1 MYVEDMDLD
10 EARAWEDELSGKL
23 YHKGARMTGPEY
35 LQASQDLE
43 DVRERIAELTP
54 STTGLVLP
62 DGVSFHTCAPRPVTP
77 PTSRHERLL

>member
-1 MYVEDMDLD
+1 MYVENMDLD

-43 DVRERIAELTP
+43 DVRERIAELNP
-54 STTGLVLP
+54 STTTSSTTDKGLRRLP
-62 DGVSFHTCAPRPVTP
+62 SVPA
-77 PTSRHERLL
+77 